1 MAYFSSRMFGSWT
14 DGSVLDIQR
23 EMMQL
28 TLLIISKS
36 VLNYDVQSEVQNIGK
51 ALTVFCN
58 YLKILPSPLCQI
70 LNRVPILPRVRGA
83 VKAKNELNTIVYGFI
98 KKG

>member
-1 MAYFSSRMFGSWT
+1 MFGSWT
-14 DGSVLDIQR
+14 DGSVIDIQK

-36 VLNYDVQSEVQNIGK
+36 VLNYDVQSEVVNIGK
-51 ALTVFCN
+51 ALTVCRN
-58 YLKILPSPLCQI
+58 YSKRLQSPLCQV

-83 VKAKNELNTIVYGFI
+83 RLKQRMN
-98 KKG
+98 

>member
-51 ALTVFCN
+51 ALTVFRN
-58 YLKILPSPLCQI
+58 YL
-70 LNRVPILPRVRGA
+70 
-83 VKAKNELNTIVYGFI
+83 
-98 KKG
+98 